1 MEKIDSF
8 TFVID
13 YLKEGQVLTTVKHD
27 LFVYKKER
35 VYRYFNGSSYSLT
48 LDEFIEL
55 YKKETFYVYED
66 NTSGIDQ
73 DKDEAYYRY
82 YKK

>member
-8 TFVID
+8 TFVLD
-13 YLKEGQVLTTVKHD
+13 YLKEGTVLTTLNHD
-27 LFVYKKER
+27 LFVYKKDR
-35 VYRYFNGSSYSLT
+35 VHRYFNGSSFSLS

-55 YKKETFYVYED
+55 YKKEVFYIYED
-66 NTSGIDQ
+66 NKSGIDL